1 MISILSVHVLN
12 SQTFLYNILKFCSSL
27 IVQESTPLVK
37 PDLLCT
43 YLLAV
48 MCCICLPLLLFFQY
62 NRCLCVFCQGLPCQ
76 YSGHGHIQDGD
87 STHRVGQDSTAGGGC
102 QQANHCRKAIQG
114 HYRLPGLYPQRR
126 GSSVPCGVVSWP
138 VSSDTSL
145 LRVSTLP
152 SKINTSRSFWVVGQ
166 EDLVLAILC
175 NEPGIR

>member
-1 MISILSVHVLN
+1 
-12 SQTFLYNILKFCSSL
+12 
-27 IVQESTPLVK
+27 
-37 PDLLCT
+37 
-43 YLLAV
+43 
-48 MCCICLPLLLFFQY
+48 
-62 NRCLCVFCQGLPCQ
+62 
-76 YSGHGHIQDGD
+76 
-87 STHRVGQDSTAGGGC
+87 
-102 QQANHCRKAIQG
+102 
-114 HYRLPGLYPQRR
+114 LYPQRR